1 MASALLFPFGK
12 GTPYACAIKAMTL
25 VALRI
30 EGSLACAKGVPAIP
44 ACLWKGPGGLRG
56 KGRPATCRAEGNPMR
71 AVRQRAVRRAGGVR
85 HEGEAP
91 CACGKGLPPQ
101 CVLVGGPGSPL
112 RVRQR
117 VVRVCPRPMAARQ
130 LAHKDLRQ
138 PPRPGVRYGSPASG
152 EREPSTVSCGQKRR
166 PFTIRVLPRAR
177 RPCETKPAR
186 FPRSAQ
192 PASELWKSR
201 FFPI

>member
-1 MASALLFPFGK
+1 MPLASALLFLFGK
-12 GTPYACAIKAMTL
+12 GSPYACAIKAMTL

-44 ACLWKGPGGLRG
+44 ACLWKGPGGLRKRPSG
-56 KGRPATCRAEGNPMR
+56 HVPRRREPHTRAAKGLLPLFD
-71 AVRQRAVRRAGGVR
+71 RRLP
-85 HEGEAP
+85 GEAP

-101 CVLVGGPGSPL
+101 CVMVGGPGSPL

-130 LAHKDLRQ
+130 LAHKGLRQ

-166 PFTIRVLPRAR
+166 PFTIRVLLRAR

>member
-1 MASALLFPFGK
+1 MPLASALLFSFREGHHVRLRDK
-12 GTPYACAIKAMTL
+12 GGDA
-25 VALRI
+25 
-30 EGSLACAKGVPAIP
+30 G
-44 ACLWKGPGGLRG
+44 
-56 KGRPATCRAEGNPMR
+56 R
-71 AVRQRAVRRAGGVR
+71 AVDRREPRLRERRTSDICLSLEGTRRTQEKAVRPRA
-85 HEGEAP
+85 AP
-91 CACGKGLPPQ
+91 K
-101 CVLVGGPGSPL
+101 GSPL

-130 LAHKDLRQ
+130 LAHKDVRQ
-138 PPRPGVRYGSPASG
+138 PQRPGVRYGSPASG